1 MRAMPNLKR
10 RHFILGTAGVAGALV
25 VGWAALPA
33 RQRLVPDAPLPA
45 TDGQYVLN
53 GWVKVSDDGTIT
65 VVMAQVEMGQGAQT
79 GLAML
84 LADEMDADWSSV
96 KLEPSTF
103 DRIYNNQAAIV
114 DSLPFRPD
122 DRGVVKR
129 VSGHLARRILREVP
143 GMQGTG
149 GSSSIADQWLPMRE
163 AGAAARAMLVAAAAS
178 RWQVPA
184 NSCTVA
190 HGVVQHPSGRRASF
204 GELAAAAA
212 SLPVP
217 ENVKLKSPA
226 DFRLIGQPV
235 RRLDNAPK
243 LDGSARYGI
252 DAAPPGLL
260 YASVIMCP
268 TLGGRVE
275 HFDARAANALRGV
288 RHVVALDPVPG
299 GIGSTGATS
308 GGVAVIADTPYH
320 AIRALEHIVIEW
332 DHGTAHTQS
341 SLAIGD
347 ALTRALDSAD
357 GKTHFEMGDV
367 KAAMASSRRTISA
380 EYRVPLLAHAA
391 MEPMNCTVQF
401 KDGRATVWAGTQ
413 AQGFARA
420 AAAKALGIDA
430 DRVDLRVPFLGGG
443 FGRRYFSDVIVQA
456 AHLARLT
463 DGAPV
468 QLIWTREQDM
478 THDYYRP
485 AYLSRC
491 SAGFDA
497 AGRLIAWHVTS
508 AGSSMGAPSFLDNA
522 TEGAFDTAYAFP
534 NARVAHQTV
543 EPGIPLGIW
552 RSVGHSQNGFFT
564 ESFIDECAAAAQRDP
579 VAFRADLLRG
589 DERHLRVLRRVAELS
604 QWGTPLTAAADGAP
618 RARGIAIH
626 RCFGSIVAQVAE
638 VSLAPDRQIR
648 VHRVVCVVDCGLPVN
663 PNLIRQ
669 QMEGAI
675 VFGLSAALYGEITV
689 ENGKVQQQNFDGYAP
704 VRMDACPQIDVDIVP
719 SALPPGGVGEP
730 GTPPVA
736 PAVAN
741 ALFALTGQRLRSL
754 PLRLA

>member
-1 MRAMPNLKR
+1 MSKLKR
-10 RHFILGTAGVAGALV
+10 RHFVFGAAVAAGALII
-25 VGWAALPA
+25 GWAALPP
-33 RQRLVPDAPLPA
+33 RQRLMPDSPLPTA
-45 TDGQYVLN
+45 AGQYALN

-84 LADEMDADWSSV
+84 LADEMDADWARV
-96 KLEPSTF
+96 KLEPSTY

-114 DSLPFRPD
+114 DELPFRPD
-122 DRGVVKR
+122 DHGIVKR
-129 VSGHLARRILREVP
+129 VSGHLARRILREIP
-143 GMQGTG
+143 GLQGTG

-184 NSCTVA
+184 DSCTVA
-190 HGVVQHPSGRRASF
+190 LGVVRHPSGRHASF
-204 GELAAAAA
+204 GELAASAAHM
-212 SLPVP
+212 PVP
-217 ENVKLKSPA
+217 DNVKLKNVT

-235 RRLDNAPK
+235 RRLDNAAK
-243 LDGSARYGI
+243 LDGSARFGI
-252 DAAPPGLL
+252 DSVPPGLL
-260 YASVIMCP
+260 YASILMCP
-268 TLGGRVE
+268 TLGGRVAR
-275 HFDARAANALRGV
+275 FDGSAAKALRGV
-288 RHVVALDPVPG
+288 RHIVALEPVPG
-299 GIGSTGATS
+299 GLGSTGATS

-320 AIRALEHIVIEW
+320 AIQALDHISVEW
-332 DHGTAHTQS
+332 DHGAAYTQS
-341 SLAIGD
+341 SRAID
-347 ALTRALDSAD
+347 VALTHALDNGD
-357 GKTHFEMGDV
+357 GKTHFEAGDV
-367 KAAMASSRRTISA
+367 KNALASSTQTISA
-380 EYRVPLLAHAA
+380 EYLVPLLAHAA

-413 AQGFARA
+413 TQGFARRA
-420 AAAKALGIDA
+420 AARALGIDT
-430 DRVDLRVPFLGGG
+430 DRVDLRVPFIGGG
-443 FGRRYFSDVIVQA
+443 FGRRHISDVIVQA
-456 AHLARLT
+456 AWLARLT

-468 QLIWTREQDM
+468 QLLWTREQDM

-491 SAGFDA
+491 TAGFDST
-497 AGRLIAWHVTS
+497 GRLIAWHVTS
-508 AGSSMGAPSFLDNA
+508 AGSSMGAPSFLDA
-522 TEGAFDTAYAFP
+522 STEGAFDTAYAFP

-552 RSVGHSQNGFFT
+552 RSVNHSQNGFFT
-564 ESFIDECAAAAQRDP
+564 ESFVDECAAAARRDP
-579 VAFRADLLRG
+579 IAFRADLLRD
-589 DERHLRVLRRVAELS
+589 DERHLHVLRRVAELS
-604 QWGTPLTAAADGAP
+604 QWNAPLAAASDGAP
-618 RARGIAIH
+618 RARGVAIH
-626 RCFGSIVAQVAE
+626 RSFGTIVAQVAE
-638 VSLAPDRQIR
+638 VSVTSNQQIR
-648 VHRVVCVVDCGLPVN
+648 VHRIVCVVDCGMPVN

-689 ENGKVQQQNFDGYAP
+689 ENGTVQQRNFDGYAP
-704 VRMDACPQIDVDIVP
+704 VRMDDCPQIDVDIVP
-719 SALPPGGVGEP
+719 SMLAPGGVGEP

>member
-1 MRAMPNLKR
+1 MPNLKR
-10 RHFILGTAGVAGALV
+10 RHFVLGTLGATGALI
-25 VGWAALPA
+25 VGWAALPP
-33 RQRLVPDAPLPA
+33 RQRLVPDAPLPVA
-45 TDGQYVLN
+45 TGQYALN
-53 GWVKVSDDGTIT
+53 GWVKVLEDGTVAI
-65 VVMAQVEMGQGAQT
+65 VMAQVEMGQGAQT

-84 LADEMDADWSSV
+84 LADEMDADWAAV
-96 KLEPSTF
+96 KLEPSTY

-122 DRGVVKR
+122 NHGIAHRI
-129 VSGHLARRILREVP
+129 SGHLARRILREVP
-143 GMQGTG
+143 GMEGTG

-163 AGAAARAMLVAAAAS
+163 AGAAARVMLVSAAAS
-178 RWQVPA
+178 RWRVSA
-184 NSCTVA
+184 NTCTVSK
-190 HGVVQHPSGRRASF
+190 GVVQHPSGKRASF
-204 GELAAAAA
+204 GDLAADAAR
-212 SLPVP
+212 LPVP
-217 ENVKLKSPA
+217 RNVKLKNPV

-243 LDGSARYGI
+243 LDGTAQYGI

-268 TLGGRVE
+268 TLGGRVMR
-275 HFDARAANALRGV
+275 FDANAAKAMRGV
-288 RHVVALDPVPG
+288 RHVVSLDPVPG

-308 GGVAVIADTPYH
+308 GGVAVVADTPYQ
-320 AIRALEHIVIEW
+320 AIRALDRLSIEW
-332 DHGTAHTQS
+332 DHGAAREQS
-341 SLAIGD
+341 SRAIGD
-347 ALTRALDSAD
+347 ALTHALISAD
-357 GKTHFEMGDV
+357 GKTHFETGDV
-367 KAAMASSRRTISA
+367 KAALASATRTISA
-380 EYRVPLLAHAA
+380 EYRVPLLAHAT

-401 KDGRATVWAGTQ
+401 RDGKATVWAGTQ

-430 DRVDLRVPFLGGG
+430 DHVELRVPFLGGG

-478 THDYYRP
+478 AHDYYRP

-491 SAGFDA
+491 TAGFDE
-497 AGRLIAWHVTS
+497 AGRLVAWHVTS

-534 NARVAHQTV
+534 NARVAHQTI

-564 ESFIDECAAAAQRDP
+564 ESFIDECAVAAQRDP

-604 QWGTPLTAAADGAP
+604 QWGTPLAAASDGAP
-618 RARGIAIH
+618 RARGVAIH
-626 RCFGSIVAQVAE
+626 RCFGTIVAQVAE
-638 VSLAPDRQIR
+638 VSVTPEKQIR
-648 VHRVVCVVDCGLPVN
+648 VHRVVCVADCGLPVN

-689 ENGKVQQQNFDGYAP
+689 DSGAVQQRNFDGYAP
-704 VRMDACPQIDVDIVP
+704 MRMDACPQIEVDILP

>member
-1 MRAMPNLKR
+1 MPNLKR
-10 RHFILGTAGVAGALV
+10 RHFILGTAGVAGALII
-25 VGWAALPA
+25 GWAALPA
-33 RQRLVPDAPLPA
+33 RQRLVPDSPLPA
-45 TDGQYVLN
+45 AAGQYPLN
-53 GWVKVSDDGTIT
+53 GWVKISDDGTIT

-84 LADEMDADWSSV
+84 LADEMDADWARV
-96 KLEPSTF
+96 KLEPSTY
-103 DRIYNNQAAIV
+103 DRIYNNLAAIA
-114 DSLPFRPD
+114 DALPFRPD
-122 DRGVVKR
+122 NHGIVKR
-129 VSGHLARRILREVP
+129 VSGHLARRVLREIP

-184 NSCTVA
+184 DSCTVTL
-190 HGVVQHPSGRRASF
+190 GVVQHPSGKHASF
-204 GELAAAAA
+204 GELAASAAHM
-212 SLPVP
+212 PVP
-217 ENVKLKSPA
+217 DKVKLKSVA

-235 RRLDNAPK
+235 RRLDNATK
-243 LDGSARYGI
+243 LDGSAQYGI
-252 DAAPPGLL
+252 DAVPPDLL
-260 YASVIMCP
+260 HASIVMCP
-268 TLGGRVE
+268 TLGGRVMR
-275 HFDARAANALRGV
+275 FDGSAAKALPGV
-288 RHVVALDPVPG
+288 RHIVALDPVPG

-320 AIRALEHIVIEW
+320 AIRALDHLSVEW
-332 DHGTAHTQS
+332 DHGAAYTQS
-341 SLAIGD
+341 SRAIGD
-347 ALTRALDSAD
+347 ALTHALNSGD
-357 GKTHFEMGDV
+357 GKTHFETGDV
-367 KAAMASSRRTISA
+367 KTALASAARTISA
-380 EYRVPLLAHAA
+380 EYFVPLLAHAA

-420 AAAKALGIDA
+420 AAANALGIDA
-430 DRVDLRVPFLGGG
+430 DHVDLRVPFLGGG

-456 AHLARLT
+456 ARLARLT

-485 AYLSRC
+485 AYRSRC
-491 SAGFDA
+491 TAGFDST
-497 AGRLIAWHVTS
+497 GRLVAWHATS

-543 EPGIPLGIW
+543 EPGIALGIW

-564 ESFIDECAAAAQRDP
+564 ESFVDECAAAARRDP
-579 VAFRADLLRG
+579 IAFRADLLRD
-589 DERHLRVLRRVAELS
+589 DERHLHVLRRVAELS
-604 QWGTPLTAAADGAP
+604 QWNAPLAAASDGAP
-618 RARGIAIH
+618 RARGVAIH
-626 RCFGSIVAQVAE
+626 RCFGTIVAQVAE
-638 VSLAPDRQIR
+638 VSVSSDQQIR
-648 VHRVVCVVDCGLPVN
+648 VHRIVCVVDCGMPVN

-675 VFGLSAALYGEITV
+675 VFGLSAALHGEITI
-689 ENGKVQQQNFDGYAP
+689 ENGAVQQRNFDAYAP
-704 VRMDACPQIDVDIVP
+704 MRMDECPQIDVDIVP
-719 SALPPGGVGEP
+719 STLAPGGVGEP

-741 ALFALTGQRLRSL
+741 AVFALTGQRLRSL